1 MAFYGS
7 CPGQKKRNKFIWRVR
22 ISNFMCCKANSRLRG
37 PSEAKADEAPQE
49 QEPAVHWSEGTQ
61 QPKVES
67 QAHGDHQTLER
78 QFMRCEAD
86 MQ

>member
-1 MAFYGS
+1 MGCALD
-7 CPGQKKRNKFIWRVR
+7 KKEFIWRVR

-37 PSEAKADEAPQE
+37 RSEAKADEAPQE
-49 QEPAVHWSEGTQ
+49 QEPAEHRSKGTQ

-67 QAHGDHQTLER
+67 QAHGDHQTLETHR
-78 QFMRCEAD
+78 VRHEAV